1 MDIVSN
7 EKVNFNS
14 LEQNIY
20 KKMMELGRKLIQ
32 DELRIIDKLI
42 LDNRDSDLFKPK
54 DFQPTTIKSRL
65 GEIPI
70 ARRRYK
76 MKINGTIKY
85 VYLLDEL
92 LEINEFGEYS
102 QSVVEMITREITK
115 KSYRETAKTISEDT
129 DSYISYTAV
138 RNIVLALGKKIK
150 KLEEE
155 KIKLYE
161 QGKIEG
167 SKEAQYVFCE
177 HDGIYVKKQKSK
189 KQKGKKKFR
198 VKHFKNKKN
207 KKNKKRKRNGIELKI
222 AVIHEGKEPRY
233 TNDYKLK
240 NKIIIGTASKASQLK
255 KIEDATIGITYKE
268 HKIRN
273 VVINGD
279 GADWT
284 GSIVEGAKELFQ
296 LDMAHIQKKIYMAV
310 SDEEYLKKMQEIVYT
325 EKAQDI
331 FSLIFNY
338 KVELE
343 TDNKIAELEKVIELE
358 KYLKNNQGGIL
369 RYQYRL
375 GYKEEELEEYR
386 ETLPSLGSEES
397 QMYSVCRDRMK
408 KNRTSWSIEGAEAM
422 LKVIMNKM
430 NGTLTEVITSE
441 AKEKIIEELSQRIA
455 EPVKV
460 KKVKYNELIY
470 AGKYKIVDNF
480 VGGSKK
486 FIIDLLKGKKS
497 SELMLIN

>member
-20 KKMMELGRKLIQ
+20 KKMMKLGRKLIQ
-32 DELRIIDKLI
+32 DELRMIDKLI

-76 MKINGTIKY
+76 MVINGTTKY

-102 QSVVEMITREITK
+102 QSVVEMIAREITK

-138 RNIVLALGKKIK
+138 RNIVLALGEKIK

-198 VKHFKNKKN
+198 VKHFKK

-255 KIEDATIGITYKE
+255 KIEDATIGTTYKE
-268 HKIRN
+268 HKIKN

-325 EKAQDI
+325 ERAKDI
-331 FSLIFNY
+331 FSLIYNY

-343 TDNKIAELEKVIELE
+343 TDNKITELEKVKELE
-358 KYLKNNQGGIL
+358 EYLKNNEEGLI
-369 RYQYRL
+369 RYQYKL
-375 GYKEEELEEYR
+375 GYKEEQIEEHK
-386 ETLPSLGSEES
+386 EDLPTLGSEES
-397 QMYSVCRDRMK
+397 HMYCVCRDRMK
-408 KNRTSWSIEGAEAM
+408 KNRTSWSVEGAEAL

-430 NGTLTEVITSE
+430 NGTLEEVITKKAE
-441 AKEKIIEELSQRIA
+441 EKIKEKLESRIP
-455 EPVKV
+455 EPKIV
-460 KKVKYNELIY
+460 KKQKKNKIIY
-470 AGKYKIVDNF
+470 AGRYEIASNFTGSTKKY
-480 VGGSKK
+480 
-486 FIIDLLKGKKS
+486 IIDLLKDKKC

>member
-20 KKMMELGRKLIQ
+20 KKMMKLGRKLIQ
-32 DELRIIDKLI
+32 DELRMIDKLI

-76 MKINGTIKY
+76 MVINGTTKY

-102 QSVVEMITREITK
+102 QSVVEMIAREITK
-115 KSYRETAKTISEDT
+115 KSYRETAKTVSEDT

-138 RNIVLALGKKIK
+138 RNIVLDLGKKIK

-167 SKEAQYVFCE
+167 LKDAQYVFCE

-198 VKHFKNKKN
+198 VKHFKK

-255 KIEDATIGITYKE
+255 KIEDATIGTTYKE
-268 HKIRN
+268 HKIKN

-325 EKAQDI
+325 ENAQDI

-343 TDNKIAELEKVIELE
+343 TDNKTAELEKVTELE
-358 KYLKNNQGGIL
+358 EYLRNNQDGLL

-375 GYKEEELEEYR
+375 GYKEEQLEEYK

-397 QMYSVCRDRMK
+397 QMYCVCRDRMK
-408 KNRTSWSIEGAEAM
+408 KNRTSWSTEGAEAM

-430 NGTLTEVITSE
+430 NGTLTEVITNK
-441 AKEKIIEELSQRIA
+441 AKEKILEELSQRIA

-460 KKVKYNELIY
+460 RKIKYNELIY
-470 AGKYKIVDNF
+470 AGKYKIADNF
-480 VGGSKK
+480 VGGTKK
-486 FIIDLLKGKKS
+486 FIIDLLNGKKC